1 VNSEKQNK
9 AVSTPGIS
17 GPLSGIKVLDLS
29 SVVFATFATQI
40 LGDLGA
46 DVVKVE
52 SPSSAD
58 GQRKGGDIMRWGGQ
72 QPSQSDGSW
81 GPLFL
86 AFNRN
91 KRSIAFDLRNKDD
104 HSQFHRLLAHAD
116 VFISNVRMNSLA
128 KLGLDY
134 ASLAP
139 RYPRLIY
146 AHASGYGQQ
155 GPYADQPA
163 YDDLIQALS
172 GTTDLL
178 KRSSLA
184 EAPQYLPA
192 LLADKTSGL
201 YLSNSIL
208 AALLQRERDG
218 TAQFVEVPMLEC
230 FTHFTMSENLYG
242 HSYVPA
248 TESYGY
254 DRVLNAFRKPYAC
267 KTGYLA
273 VVPYSDEQWRRFFE
287 LAGRLHEFDER
298 FQRYQQRVQHIT
310 VLYEMMTEIML
321 ERDAEQWLAQLR
333 ALDIPV
339 MPVNALDQV
348 IDDEHIKS
356 VDLFQY
362 QHHEQ
367 LGTTQYIR
375 HPVRYSAHE
384 QLPQGHPPGLGE
396 HQEEVLSDWCGGV
409 DKKLG

>member
-1 VNSEKQNK
+1 MTQQQQSNAHAQQK
-9 AVSTPGIS
+9 IS
-17 GPLSGIKVLDLS
+17 GPLAGIKVLDLS

-52 SPSSAD
+52 APSSPD

-72 QPSQSDGSW
+72 QPPQSDGSW

-91 KRSIAFDLRNKDD
+91 KRSVCLDLRANEDRP
-104 HSQFHRLLAHAD
+104 QFHRLLAQAD

-128 KLGLDY
+128 KLGIDY
-134 ASLAP
+134 ASLAA

-172 GTTDLL
+172 GTADLL
-178 KRSSLA
+178 KRSGA
-184 EAPQYLPA
+184 VEAPKYLPA

-248 TESYGY
+248 TEDYGY
-254 DRVLNAFRKPYAC
+254 DRVLNVFRKPYAC

-310 VLYEMMTEIML
+310 TLYEMMTEIML
-321 ERDAEQWLAQLR
+321 ERDAEEWLPQLR
-333 ALDIPV
+333 TLDIPV
-339 MPVNALDQV
+339 MPVHALDQV
-348 IDDEHIKS
+348 IDDEHIKA
-356 VDLFQY
+356 VGLFQY
-362 QHHEQ
+362 QDHEQ
-367 LGTTQYIR
+367 LGTTQFIR

-384 QLPQGHPPGLGE
+384 QLPQDHPPGLGE
-396 HQEEVLSDWCGGV
+396 HQDEVLRDWCGGV
-409 DKKLG
+409 DKFK